1 VTNVGVACE
10 KITMME
16 NLRVKVRR
24 AFMV

>member
-16 NLRVKVRR
+16 NVRVKVRR
-24 AFMV
+24 DFMV